1 VNTVNISF
9 TNTGTMTWL
18 ASPPNNVR
26 LSYHWRTGPCSGT
39 SNAVWNGLRTNIPA
53 DVPQGGSVTAL
64 AASVRAPATA
74 GTYCLQF
81 DVLHDGVTWFSWQGA
96 ALRQVNVTIT
106 N

>member
-1 VNTVNISF
+1 V
-9 TNTGTMTWL
+9 
-18 ASPPNNVR
+18 
-26 LSYHWRTGPCSGT
+26 SG
-39 SNAVWNGLRTNIPA
+39 
-53 DVPQGGSVTAL
+53 L

-106 N
+106 NS